1 MLNLPKSSTLNHRL
15 FRMLNMN
22 LLSER
27 LDHIYRE
34 TPELEGER
42 GQTGFV
48 KASGASKSVVNQ
60 WITGKIKSI
69 DIRYALNIEREL
81 GFNHI
86 WLMTGEG
93 DPRNAPL
100 FGAKGVT
107 PVAKGEMKNTVQIRQ
122 VSFRLRA
129 GVARVDTELDPTE
142 IGLLEIPID
151 VIEQHRLNPDN
162 LVALRVRGESMEP
175 MLFEDDLVV
184 IDTSDKR
191 PISRELYAI
200 QFDGDA
206 CIKQLLHKGGQW
218 YLHSLN
224 PDHKPVNVKSGQ
236 LDILGRVVYQPGRVV
251 TGRL

>member
-1 MLNLPKSSTLNHRL
+1 MLNPSSSSTLNYAV

-27 LDHIYRE
+27 LECIYRE

-42 GQTGFV
+42 GQIGLV

-93 DPRNAPL
+93 EPKNAPL

-107 PVAKGEMKNTVQIRQ
+107 PVSKGEMKNTVPIRK
-122 VSFRLRA
+122 VNFRLRA
-129 GVARVDTELDPTE
+129 GVTRTDTDIDLTE
-142 IGLLEIPID
+142 TGLLEIPVE
-151 VIEQHRLNPDN
+151 VIEQHRLDPNS
-162 LVALRVRGESMEP
+162 LVAIPVRGQSMEP

-184 IDTSDKR
+184 VDTSDKR

-206 CIKQLLHKGGQW
+206 CVKQLLNKGGQW

-224 PDHKPVNVKSGQ
+224 PDHKPVNVRSGQ
-236 LDILGRVVYQPGRVV
+236 LDIIGRVVYQPGRVV